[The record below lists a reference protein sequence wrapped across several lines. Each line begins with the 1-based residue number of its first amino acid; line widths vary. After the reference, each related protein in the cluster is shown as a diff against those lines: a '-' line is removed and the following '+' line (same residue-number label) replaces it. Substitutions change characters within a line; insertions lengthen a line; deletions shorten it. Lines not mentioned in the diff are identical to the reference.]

1 MNAENCSKLI
11 HELKG
16 LTNDEIPTQ
25 NGFLHELLDLILKI
39 SLAKEFFSLYIRIS
53 ERSSRNRQI
62 DLMNEDEQ
70 SVVILT
76 ATEVK
81 EFFKGIPIVEPPG
94 GYVTQSSRP
103 ENIPYDKSLEIA
115 PFQLKRTDI
124 ALKIIR
130 HV

>member
-11 HELKG
+11 QELKG
-16 LTNDEIPTQ
+16 LNNDEIPTQ

-39 SLAKEFFSLYIRIS
+39 SLAKEFSSLHILIS

-70 SVVILT
+70 SIVILT

-81 EFFKGIPIVEPPG
+81 EFFKGIPIVELSG
-94 GYVTQSSRP
+94 GDVTLSPRP

-115 PFQLKRTDI
+115 PFQLKRTEMH
-124 ALKIIR
+124 LKS
-130 HV
+130 